1 MWCYFEFWFFFALD
15 LSQKFFVLKS
25 HKSAPFKPWN
35 VKSLCIQYNYPE
47 TIKALFLNE
56 INCYYSFKS
65 IKALKTGL
73 IKCRK
78 KRFSCRRKVIRI
90 PVETLFNSLTR
101 MRSQFM
107 YGKGNLVHLQAQSYA
122 VGILV
127 HHYNIWWWSGMM
139 SGQRSM
145 TTLKFQK

>member
-1 MWCYFEFWFFFALD
+1 MWCYFEFWFFFALV

-35 VKSLCIQYNYPE
+35 VKSLCIQYNYRE

-73 IKCRK
+73 IKCQRN
-78 KRFSCRRKVIRI
+78 FSNGFLKNEKFVGVDQITCKNCNKSSWMQVNKILLTHDRPQQFPSFLYSV
-90 PVETLFNSLTR
+90 FN
-101 MRSQFM
+101 
-107 YGKGNLVHLQAQSYA
+107 
-122 VGILV
+122 GIKPLWDEAAFPKLIV
-127 HHYNIWWWSGMM
+127 FFKN
-139 SGQRSM
+139 
-145 TTLKFQK
+145 